1 MKFKHLLKS
10 KYPEQSDMHK
20 KISSTHTCLIYNQC
34 VENEFSHLS
43 FSQAQSI
50 SQNVLTVH
58 VSTHTQASQIK
69 LYEADLIEYINH
81 RITEDMVPVSRI
93 NIRIQ
98 S

>member
-10 KYPEQSDMHK
+10 KYPEQSDMYK
-20 KISSTHTCLIYNQC
+20 KVSSTHTCLIYNQC
-34 VENEFSHLS
+34 VQNDFPHLS

-50 SQNVLTVH
+50 SHHVLTIH
-58 VSTHTQASQIK
+58 VSSHTQASQIK
-69 LYEADLIEYINH
+69 LYEHDLIEHINAQL
-81 RITEDMVPVSRI
+81 TEDMVPISQL

>member
-10 KYPEQSDMHK
+10 KYPQQSDMYK
-20 KISSTHTCLIYNQC
+20 KVSSTHTCLIYNQC
-34 VENEFSHLS
+34 IQKEFSHLS
-43 FSQAQSI
+43 FSHAQSI
-50 SQNVLTVH
+50 SHNVLTVH

-69 LYEADLIEYINH
+69 LYEADLIEHINAQ
-81 RITEDMVPVSRI
+81 ITEDMVPISQI